1 MRTLSFEEI
10 KREMRNENLDELEK
24 NLDYINNKAVTFVAK
39 KIEFRIKYQYID
51 AEAKPEKGFRAKGF
65 FFIAPKKLKGSE
77 VTFLKRYIYSKWAME
92 LYVFSG
98 GRICYLKNS
107 EAGWRTLL
115 CDDED

>member
-1 MRTLSFEEI
+1 
-10 KREMRNENLDELEK
+10 MRNENLDELEK
-24 NLDYINNKAVTFVAK
+24 NLDYINNKAVTFVAR

-51 AEAKPEKGFRAKGF
+51 AEAKPEKGFRAKRF

-92 LYVFSG
+92 LHVFSG

>member
-1 MRTLSFEEI
+1 MYGKAIVENYSFI
-10 KREMRNENLDELEK
+10 KIK
-24 NLDYINNKAVTFVAK
+24 N
-39 KIEFRIKYQYID
+39 QYID
-51 AEAKPEKGFRAKGF
+51 AEAKPEKGFRGKGF

-77 VTFLKRYIYSKWAME
+77 VTFLKRYIYSKWTME